1 MALESTMITS
11 VIEVYERRDMEIIY
25 IPGSYLHTESDE
37 NMIMILKGRLAEMLM
52 NIKPKLYWKYVVSEE
67 GVNIL
72 YTSLQKDLFGL
83 LCIELLFDIKK

>member
-1 MALESTMITS
+1 
-11 VIEVYERRDMEIIY
+11 
-25 IPGSYLHTESDE
+25 
-37 NMIMILKGRLAEMLM
+37 M

-83 LCIELLFDIKK
+83 LCIELLFDIKNDRPEQ